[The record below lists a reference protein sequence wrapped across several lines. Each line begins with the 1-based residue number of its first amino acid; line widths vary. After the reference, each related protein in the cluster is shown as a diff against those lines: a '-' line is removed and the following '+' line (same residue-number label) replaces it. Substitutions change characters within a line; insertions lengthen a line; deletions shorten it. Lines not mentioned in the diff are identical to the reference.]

1 LNRNNLILVAATIC
15 IILVVPLSARNETI
29 AEYRVGQGDTVYQGE
44 IYDLTGVMDW
54 TMQVGWW
61 KNYYAS
67 EKPDVIVN
75 LESFPTRVFID
86 PVKFPTGEWH
96 KWSGVKEEH
105 GNTKA
110 FVVKP
115 PNSTYHDRRL
125 GKSITPISPNTT
137 FVPSHTNN
145 ASVINAT
152 SGPASI
158 TELGT
163 KNESSTNATPVS
175 TVITPNYIIPEPTP
189 DVPVLTLNPLW
200 IVLGFIAV
208 AVLLGYWFLVN
219 RV

>member
-1 LNRNNLILVAATIC
+1 MNKLLWVLLLCLILAIPVDAH
-15 IILVVPLSARNETI
+15 NKTI
-29 AEYRVGQGDTVYQGE
+29 AGYRPGQGDIIYQGDT
-44 IYDLTGVMDW
+44 YDLTGVMDW

-75 LESFPTRVFID
+75 LESFPTRVYID
-86 PVKFPTGEWH
+86 PVKFPLGTWH
-96 KWSGVKEEH
+96 KWSGTKEEH
-105 GNTKA
+105 GNTLA
-110 FVVKP
+110 FYVEP
-115 PNSTYHDRRL
+115 PNSTYHDLRL
-125 GKSITPISPNTT
+125 GKNITYISPNTT

-163 KNESSTNATPVS
+163 KNESITNATPVS
-175 TVITPNYIIPEPTP
+175 TVITPNYITPEPTP

-200 IVLGFIAV
+200 MVLGFIAV